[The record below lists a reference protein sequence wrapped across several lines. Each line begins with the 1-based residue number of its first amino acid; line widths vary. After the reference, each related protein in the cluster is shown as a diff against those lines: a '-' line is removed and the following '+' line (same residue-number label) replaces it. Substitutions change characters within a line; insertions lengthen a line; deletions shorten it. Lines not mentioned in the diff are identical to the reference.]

1 MKLCPGQRNTR
12 VLSIGINAVRDTGAI
27 FHKCFGQAEAMVVA
41 DTNTMKAA
49 GETVLDVFRKSGI
62 SVLRPFVFD
71 CPDFHAEYEHV
82 QALCNALGKT
92 RAIPVSV
99 GSGTINDLAKLSS
112 HQCGRPYLS
121 VPTAA
126 SMDGYTAYG
135 ASITRDGSKE
145 TFFCPAPQAVV
156 ADLKIIAEAPP
167 ELNAAGVWRSGGQDY
182 IGSGLDHCG
191 RPGN

>member
-1 MKLCPGQRNTR
+1 MPDYDLRKWIHEALSRATDTR

-112 HQCGRPYLS
+112 HQCGRPLLVS
-121 VPTAA
+121 PH
-126 SMDGYTAYG
+126 
-135 ASITRDGSKE
+135 
-145 TFFCPAPQAVV
+145 
-156 ADLKIIAEAPP
+156 
-167 ELNAAGVWRSGGQDY
+167 
-182 IGSGLDHCG
+182 SGLNGRIYGLWGFDH
-191 RPGN
+191 P